1 MMTTAVVLEGP
12 ECLSLRGI
20 ALAKPE
26 DGDCLIDVEWSGI
39 STGTERLLFTGRM
52 PPFPGLGY
60 PLVPG
65 YESVGRVRDAGGAAG
80 LKDGDRVFIPGAKC
94 FGDVRG
100 LFGGAASRLVV
111 PGHRLTKIDE
121 ALGEKGVLLA
131 LAATA
136 HHACL
141 AGPILPELVI
151 GHGVLGR
158 LIARTTVAL
167 GGARPTVWETNARR
181 AEGSASYD
189 ITTPDSD
196 GRRNYRAICDASGDS
211 ALLDTL
217 IGRLAPLGVIT
228 LAGFYSAPLSFSFPP
243 AFMRE
248 ARISI
253 SAEWRDADLRTVT
266 ELIEN
271 GSLSLEGLIT
281 HRCAAADAPA
291 AYQTAFTD
299 PDCLKMILDWRA
311 CS

>member
-1 MMTTAVVLEGP
+1 MNAPLIGTDNNVPLMNALT
-12 ECLSLRGI
+12 LSL
-20 ALAKPE
+20 
-26 DGDCLIDVEWSGI
+26 S
-39 STGTERLLFTGRM
+39 
-52 PPFPGLGY
+52 
-60 PLVPG
+60 
-65 YESVGRVRDAGGAAG
+65 
-80 LKDGDRVFIPGAKC
+80 
-94 FGDVRG
+94 
-100 LFGGAASRLVV
+100 
-111 PGHRLTKIDE
+111 
-121 ALGEKGVLLA
+121 
-131 LAATA
+131 
-136 HHACL
+136 
-141 AGPILPELVI
+141 
-151 GHGVLGR
+151 
-158 LIARTTVAL
+158 
-167 GGARPTVWETNARR
+167 ARR
-181 AEGSASYD
+181 EEASDYGD
-189 ITTPDSD
+189 ATVPRIGLTWDVNPAL
-196 GRRNYRAICDASGDS
+196 RLRAAWGESFRGPTFDQLDASGDS